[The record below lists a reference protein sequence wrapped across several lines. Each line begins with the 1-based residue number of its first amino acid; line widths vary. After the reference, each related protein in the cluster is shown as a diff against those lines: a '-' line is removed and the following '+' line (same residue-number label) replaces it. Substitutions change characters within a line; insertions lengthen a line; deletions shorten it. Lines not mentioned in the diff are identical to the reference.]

1 MPIEFLDLLDA
12 DDAAWVPYSPPEG
25 SPAEGSPVE
34 GSPGPHLDGEAWQS
48 TRIDPSF
55 GLTGI
60 RLAPGT
66 TVASHR
72 HNRSLLLLVFDGSLE
87 VTHHE
92 LDDDPTDE
100 TTVSLRAAQFCVIDA
115 DTVHR
120 LTAGPDG
127 ATYLSSWP
135 LRAPEL
141 ETNRGPATDAPTSA
155 QPERRASRPNL
166 RLGHREGT

>member
-25 SPAEGSPVE
+25 SGVQGS
-34 GSPGPHLDGEAWQS
+34 SGPHLDGEAWQS

-72 HNRSLLLLVFDGSLE
+72 HNRSLLLLVFEGSLA

-92 LDDDPTDE
+92 LDDPADE
-100 TTVSLRAAQFCVIDA
+100 ATVSLGAAQFCVIDA

-141 ETNRGPATDAPTSA
+141 DTTWGPAAGAAT
-155 QPERRASRPNL
+155 
-166 RLGHREGT
+166 GT